1 MELLDRL
8 NVFANRFT
16 FNQKVLMGAIIGT
29 AILSVVIFSFW
40 LQNEEMAVLFTN
52 MAPEDASKALDELA
66 KLGIEA
72 ELENGGTTILVPD
85 SEVHRMRVELT
96 AAGIPSRGIVGWG
109 IFDGK
114 QYGMTEFMQ
123 NVNFKRALE
132 GELTR
137 TIESIEGI
145 QSARVHLVKPET
157 SIFKKM
163 QEPATASVVLT
174 MNHGTVLGPRRI
186 NGIQSL
192 VSGSVEGLALPNVSV
207 IDQYGIVLS
216 QKYGDSAIGHSETQ
230 LAMKKNVDSY
240 LTDKAQ
246 SMLSRVLGPGRSIV
260 RVDATLNFDRLEQRR
275 EILDPNS
282 SVVLSEERTEVTGA
296 EGEGGEEQSTT
307 NYEFNKTVENVVN
320 EIGGVTSISV
330 AVFVDGRYET
340 GESGEATYAPLP
352 AEELEQIQRIVQT
365 AVGYELERGDRIEVV
380 NMRFQET
387 GQTTPV
393 EGGIMSSPLMD
404 TLPQLIGRVL
414 LFVVAGVLLL
424 KLKSGFGDMMSTPYN
439 PGPVGASYSSGGG
452 SSAAVASASG
462 LMDLDESAS
471 STEAILEEV
480 RGFANENDDDMADL
494 VQAWMSDSEITSS

>member
-8 NVFANRFT
+8 NAFTSRFT
-16 FNQKVLMGAIIGT
+16 FNQKVLMGAILGT

-66 KLGIEA
+66 KLGVVA

-96 AAGIPSRGIVGWG
+96 ASGIPSRGIVGWG
-109 IFDGK
+109 LFDGK

-137 TIESIEGI
+137 TIESIDGI

-157 SIFKKM
+157 SMFKKL
-163 QEPATASVVLT
+163 QEPATASIVLT

-186 NGIQSL
+186 SGLQSL
-192 VSGSVEGLALPNVSV
+192 VAGSVQGLDLPNVSV
-207 IDQYGIVLS
+207 IDQFGIVLS
-216 QKYGDSAIGHSETQ
+216 QNYEDSALGHSETQ
-230 LAMKKNVDSY
+230 LAMKKNVDGY

-260 RVDATLNFDRLEQRR
+260 RVDATLNFDRLEQQR

-307 NYEFNKTVENVVN
+307 NYEFNKTIENVVS
-320 EIGGVTSISV
+320 EVGGVKSMTV
-330 AVFVDGRYET
+330 AVFVDGRYEGAD
-340 GESGEATYAPLP
+340 GEEATYTPLP
-352 AEELEQIQRIVQT
+352 DEELEQIQRIVQT
-365 AVGYELERGDRIEVV
+365 AVGYESERGDRIEVV

-387 GQTTPV
+387 GQAAPA

-414 LFVVAGVLLL
+414 LFVVAGVLLM
-424 KLKSGFGDMMSTPYN
+424 KLRSGFGEMMSTPYV
-439 PGPVGASYSSGGG
+439 PSTAGVSSGGG
-452 SSAAVASASG
+452 TAAAATASG
-462 LMDLDESAS
+462 LLDLDESAS
-471 STEAILEEV
+471 STEAILDEV
-480 RGFANENDDDMADL
+480 RDYATGNDDDMADL
-494 VQAWMSDSEITSS
+494 VQAWISETEVTSS